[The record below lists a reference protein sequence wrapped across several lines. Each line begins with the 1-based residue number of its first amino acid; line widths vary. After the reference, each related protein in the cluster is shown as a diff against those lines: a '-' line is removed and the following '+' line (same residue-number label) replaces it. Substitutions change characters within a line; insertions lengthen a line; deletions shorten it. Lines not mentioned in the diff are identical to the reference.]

1 MIKMIKMI
9 KFKAIIALI
18 LIGGCF
24 FSWWLLRPNLHE
36 ENVRADHETLIIS
49 SYGKILNFNLENNKI
64 QWQYQSK
71 FNLSGNRNYFSL
83 SDNIL
88 LQPFESGELIA
99 FNLNTGKI
107 LWQEH
112 IFGEGKGMGFAVAT
126 PDGIDPDY
134 VNSLKPLF
142 MTQPLMTKEN
152 VYITSTNQPMSTNIP
167 ALYSFGKNTGTIN
180 FVQDLPTVFNFFKPV
195 EFNGFIFVNSAVF
208 LNLYD
213 KKSGDQKNYGTYIL
227 STDDENTK
235 PNQFSNP
242 IYAQMLSDG
251 QSLFVGD
258 ENGKFYALKFDGNNN
273 ISGAV
278 TSDPDNT
285 FIKNSKLFKWKFSDD
300 AIGSIHADGRAH
312 LYKNYLLTAVNLSDK
327 TEQSIIAIN
336 KKNGK
341 LIWKADLQGIDKWA
355 LIDDKVIASN
365 RGGIYILDMD
375 GKITGNIKIPSEFAV
390 ISNIEVDRNGNFYFA
405 TEKGIAKLEMKT
417 QKINIIL
424 QQNFI
429 KDEHDYFQIKYLKR
443 NSGSSL

>member
-1 MIKMIKMI
+1 MNKMN
-9 KFKAIIALI
+9 KFKTMIALI
-18 LIGGCF
+18 LIGSCF
-24 FSWWLLRPNLHE
+24 FSWWLLRPNLLE
-36 ENVRADHETLIIS
+36 ENVKTNHESLVIS
-49 SYGKILNFNLENNKI
+49 SSGKILNFNLENNEI

-83 SDNIL
+83 SEDIL

-112 IFGEGKGMGFAVAT
+112 IFGEGNGMGVSVAT
-126 PDGIDPDY
+126 PDGIDLDF

-152 VYITSTNQPMSTNIP
+152 VYIASTNQPMSTNIP
-167 ALYSFGKNTGTIN
+167 ALYSFEKNTGKKN
-180 FVQDLPTVFNFFKPV
+180 WVQNLPTVFNFFKPV
-195 EFNGFIFVNSAVF
+195 EFNDFIFVNSAVF

-213 KKSGDQKNYGTYIL
+213 KRNGDQKNYGTYIL

-242 IYAQMLSDG
+242 IYVQMLRDG
-251 QSLFVGD
+251 KSLFIGD
-258 ENGKFYALKFDGNNN
+258 ENGKFYALEFDGNNN

-278 TSDPDNT
+278 ASDPENT
-285 FIKNSKLFKWKFSDD
+285 FIKNSKLFKWTFSDD
-300 AIGSIHADGRAH
+300 AISSIHADGRAH

-341 LIWKADLQGIDKWA
+341 LIWKTDLQGIDKWA
-355 LIDDKVIASN
+355 LIDDKIIASN
-365 RGGIYILDMD
+365 REKIYLLDMD
-375 GKITGNIKIPSEFAV
+375 GKITDKIKIPSEFAV
-390 ISNIEVDRNGNFYFA
+390 ISNIEIDKNGDFYYA
-405 TEKGIAKLEMKT
+405 TEKGIVKLEMKT
-417 QKINIIL
+417 QKINL
-424 QQNFI
+424 VLKHNFI
-429 KDEHDYFQIKYLKR
+429 KDEHDYFQIKYLKK
-443 NSGSSL
+443 NIGSSL